1 MFNLYTNEHRNGFM
15 GLVGAKAKT
24 ISYGRKTENG
34 KIISTF
40 ELLGL
45 LVLFVI
51 ANVSQ
56 YQTDI
61 KQRSHA
67 EITTYI
73 SVV

>member
-1 MFNLYTNEHRNGFM
+1 MFNLYTNEHRNGFI
-15 GLVGAKAKT
+15 GLAVAKAKT

-51 ANVSQ
+51 ASVSQ

-61 KQRSHA
+61 KQRNHA
-67 EITTYI
+67 EMTTYT